1 MKINTEQRNG
11 ALVVHF
17 KGEIDHSVT
26 LEAREQL
33 DELINRGGF
42 DYMVIDLKDISFMDS
57 AGIGLIMGRYKK
69 LRLEKK
75 LLYLRNV
82 TPSVD
87 KILKISGLYKLVNV
101 I

>member
-1 MKINTEQRNG
+1 MKINTENKNG
-11 ALVVHF
+11 ALVISF
-17 KGEIDHSVT
+17 KGEIDHSAT
-26 LEAREQL
+26 LDVRERI
-33 DELINRGGF
+33 DELIKRGGF

-69 LRLEKK
+69 LRSGNKPLF
-75 LLYLRNV
+75 LRNV
-82 TPSVD
+82 SPSVD